1 MERLLSYISPLKLL
15 FGLVLLVS
23 VLNITLAQ
31 DVQFNP
37 TELFPSWDEEANR
50 VQGVAGENKGE
61 KNKLFLQIVPVIID
75 LLLKFAAPA
84 AFIMMVFAGIR
95 FIYANDNEEER
106 TNAQKFFMY
115 TAIGFLFI
123 VLSYSI
129 MRAVY
134 FIYIG

>member
-1 MERLLSYISPLKLL
+1 MERLFNHFSPLRLML
-15 FGLVLLVS
+15 GLILLVS
-23 VLNITLAQ
+23 IFNVAFAQ
-31 DVQFNP
+31 DAQFNP
-37 TELFPSWDEEANR
+37 TDLFPSWDEEVNK
-50 VQGVAGENKGE
+50 VQGVAGENTGE

-106 TNAQKFFMY
+106 GNAQKFFMY
-115 TAIGFLFI
+115 TAIGLLII

-134 FIYIG
+134 FIYVG